1 MPKKKK
7 NGQSPTRV
15 PGMSSK
21 AGVAAG
27 DTGTDRMAKNCGGVR
42 LPADPSAVLGKDDVV
57 KSMQEMFAHLDPEVV
72 YMVLAECDFKVEKAM
87 DSMLEMSAE
96 TAEFPSCSVSGFET
110 AAALLEPKPLL
121 GDTVPESPASRAL
134 GVQGKN
140 LDGIGTHL
148 TADFDVLIDRELASI
163 SALSS
168 SSLPLPEAHQALPE
182 LLQSSVQTSHTDTG
196 FGALNSSGSCSPL
209 SGLSVIGTA
218 GSKEPLRILDFSHLT
233 SEPTSSNSSR
243 AGPDYPSAF
252 QAYRRGPHSTTSA
265 GVQHAKSDPS
275 GVTSQTVTPPFV
287 VPVVNPGPWNLQCAS
302 YWLGHS
308 FAQQPPMKP
317 AATVPKSWTVPT
329 APKPLPQVRSNRLI
343 GRLLVLLRGAPGS
356 GKSTLARNILQENP
370 SGVVLST
377 DDYFRRDGFYHY
389 DPSELAEA
397 HEWNHNRAKESFEK
411 GLSPIIIDNTNMQC
425 WEMKPYV
432 SLALQYNFKVMF
444 REPDTWWKFRPREL
458 ERRNKHGVRKEKI
471 RYMLDHYERHVS
483 VDSIMRSFGTKS
495 PVPGSS
501 SAKLPHEE
509 SSLSQPSSSDVKP
522 DLVEEPYLNLGSM
535 KENFQLFSS
544 LPDVSSVGGSST
556 KDETS
561 SSGVGFFES
570 SHTASEPLLVKG
582 QDSHESGA
590 LEVHS
595 AELQEPWA
603 TDWDPDSCSGTL
615 GGSQAFASEWTPE
628 TGQEDRENDK
638 PVAFFESISQRVKRD
653 RTCVMQADST
663 NDVLQDQAALRLEC
677 VNVGDTRSED
687 SDIVVVDETQ
697 PELMDFVG
705 DWPLEAQKQR
715 EQRTREKD
723 GRSLLEEDNQLEVAE
738 SCSGGSGGDTGSQM
752 IELQKLLD
760 MLQVSVDTSGKCVNP
775 PVDSRGSSLVGSAV
789 HSSFEDL
796 TLEAGSGVEE
806 ALNLSLSSK
815 EGSQGL
821 GRESKPELL
830 DCVAHWTDGEAMAE
844 NMIPQ
849 FPAAG
854 ESVSTVCATVE
865 ENDGPSLTREGS
877 SCSTGISKEFQSGK
891 LEELQSPSG
900 STAGKPVTPGAMSAA
915 ETESSPTVSS
925 PRGSQERRLRQ
936 NRRSG
941 KHCRLALTFSNN
953 SSCAPQVPPESPP
966 STSLY
971 AAFPGRPASSSICS
985 YSATQTNPQDFALL
999 WRLDRQCQTNTDGL
1013 GVKVMKG
1020 DSTRFLPKPAGA
1032 LESSDCPDVPYRVV
1046 HDKGSQ
1052 VEEQELS
1059 SGNDKL
1065 QDLQV
1070 LSRHFKLVS
1079 FDTLEDLY
1087 EKCHQ
1092 DMEWTTN
1099 LLLDSGEQLF
1109 KDDETG
1115 DALGPDIV
1123 SRPAGDSLY
1132 TAVEPSCTDG
1142 PVLSAEQSAALSCS
1156 EVQNPTLDADLQM
1169 LAVCSKEEVAH
1180 NADAEQLSTQ
1190 DDMLTLENCL
1200 GTIEPV
1206 SKEGPI
1212 NCIPVPEAPLAHCS
1226 SLDIIMPSSM
1236 GSRQAEVLFGD
1247 LKGFSEDQL
1256 NEAVAAP
1263 ASQKPEE
1270 QAGSWGVEY
1279 ESNVATDDVQVEEP
1293 VSLGQ
1298 FEELNKKEDEDSKE
1312 KLKMEDQR
1320 DRPAKQQI
1328 MPVDIQS
1335 LELKLPTE
1343 LALQL
1348 SELFGPVGIDPGALT
1363 PEDCAVQIDLNLAR
1377 LLHQKWKDSIQE
1389 RHRQEALFYQFL
1401 QEGSLPLGN
1410 SQFLRPDCLASLR
1423 QPDSLEN
1430 LPFMDHWNAPL
1441 SHASLRDIMSEE
1453 EALQHNLEKYRSN
1466 HVEPGRR
1473 DGAAL
1478 LKEKQLY
1485 SMFPAIDCHF
1495 LKDMF
1500 RDNNYSLEQT
1510 EQFLRSILDQG
1521 PVKTVVAPEVALLRD
1536 GERNASKEN
1545 VGISTQALDSAR
1557 CEPTN
1562 HHLPQ
1567 RPKMKDPEPPWTQ
1580 FQDTEDPEYEDFRAE
1595 AALQRKKQQECFSKA
1610 ADAYRQ
1616 GRKQVASFY
1625 SQQGHLHGQKM
1636 KEANH
1641 RAAVQIFERVNS
1653 SLLPQNVLDLHG
1665 LHVDEALYHLG
1676 TVLEGKTAEWQQ
1688 GGCGPQ
1694 LTVITGRGN
1703 HSHGGVARIRPAV
1716 IDYLSSNSYRYSE
1729 PRPGIVLVTLH

>member
-15 PGMSSK
+15 PGMSNN

-27 DTGTDRMAKNCGGVR
+27 DTGTDRMAKNSVR
-42 LPADPSAVLGKDDVV
+42 LPADPSVVLGKDDVV
-57 KSMQEMFAHLDPEVV
+57 KRMQEMFAHLDPEVV

-96 TAEFPSCSVSGFET
+96 TAEFPPCSVSGFET

-121 GDTVPESPASRAL
+121 GDTVPELTASRAM
-134 GVQGKN
+134 GFQGKN

-168 SSLPLPEAHQALPE
+168 TSSSSLPLPEAHQALPE
-182 LLQSSVQTSHTDTG
+182 LLQSSVQSFHANTG
-196 FGALNSSGSCSPL
+196 VGALNSSGSCSPL
-209 SGLSVIGTA
+209 SDLSVIRAA
-218 GSKEPLRILDFSHLT
+218 GSKEPLRVLDFSHLT
-233 SEPTSSNSSR
+233 CEHASSSSSR
-243 AGPDYPSAF
+243 AAPDHPSAF
-252 QAYRRGPHSTTSA
+252 QAYRKGPHATTSA
-265 GVQHAKSDPS
+265 GVQYAKSDPS
-275 GVTSQTVTPPFV
+275 GVMSQPVAPSFV
-287 VPVVNPGPWNLQCAS
+287 VPVVNPGPWNPQCAS

-308 FAQQPPMKP
+308 FAQQPPVKL
-317 AATVPKSWTVPT
+317 AATVPKSWTMPT
-329 APKPLPQVRSNRLI
+329 APKPVPLFRSNRLI

-370 SGVVLST
+370 GGVVLST
-377 DDYFRRDGFYHY
+377 DDYFHRDGFYYY

-397 HEWNHNRAKESFEK
+397 HEWNHKRAKESFEK

-444 REPDTWWKFRPREL
+444 REPDTWWKFKPREL

-556 KDETS
+556 KDEAMDS
-561 SSGVGFFES
+561 SVGFFES
-570 SHTASEPLLVKG
+570 SHPASELLLVKG
-582 QDSHESGA
+582 QDSHVGGA
-590 LEVHS
+590 PEGHS
-595 AELQEPWA
+595 AELQESWA

-615 GGSQAFASEWTPE
+615 EGSQGLASEWIPE

-638 PVAFFESISQRVKRD
+638 PVAFFESISQRVKRG
-653 RTCVMQADST
+653 RGCVMQADT
-663 NDVLQDQAALRLEC
+663 TDDVLQDQAALRLEC
-677 VNVGDTRSED
+677 INVGDTRSVD

-705 DWPLEAQKQR
+705 DWPLEAQEQR

-723 GRSLLEEDNQLEVAE
+723 GWSPLEEGGQLELAE
-738 SCSGGSGGDTGSQM
+738 SCSGGSGGNTGSQM
-752 IELQKLLD
+752 MELQKLLD
-760 MLQVSVDTSGKCVNP
+760 LLQVSVASSGKCVNP
-775 PVDSRGSSLVGSAV
+775 PVDSRGSSLVGSAA

-796 TLEAGSGVEE
+796 TLEAGSGVEDP
-806 ALNLSLSSK
+806 LNLSLSSK

-830 DCVAHWTDGEAMAE
+830 DCVADWKDGEAMAE
-844 NMIPQ
+844 NVMPQ
-849 FPAAG
+849 CPAAG
-854 ESVSTVCATVE
+854 ERVTAVCATVQ
-865 ENDGPSLTREGS
+865 ENNGLSLTREDS
-877 SCSTGISKEFQSGK
+877 SCSTGIKKEFQNGK

-900 STAGKPVTPGAMSAA
+900 STVGKPVTPGTTSAA
-915 ETESSPTVSS
+915 EMEGSPTVSS
-925 PRGSQERRLRQ
+925 PSGSQERRLRQ

-953 SSCAPQVPPESPP
+953 SSCAPQVPPESLP

-971 AAFPGRPASSSICS
+971 AAFPGQPASSSTIWS

-1032 LESSDCPDVPYRVV
+1032 QECSNCPDVPYRVV
-1046 HDKGSQ
+1046 HDKGAQ

-1059 SGNDKL
+1059 SGNNKL
-1065 QDLQV
+1065 QDLQI

-1109 KDDETG
+1109 KDDENG

-1123 SRPAGDSLY
+1123 SRPSGDGSHM
-1132 TAVEPSCTDG
+1132 AVEPSCTDA
-1142 PVLSAEQSAALSCS
+1142 PVSNAEQSATLNCS

-1169 LAVCSKEEVAH
+1169 LAIRSKEEVAH
-1180 NADAEQLSTQ
+1180 NADAEQLSMQ
-1190 DDMLTLENCL
+1190 NDMLTLESSN
-1200 GTIEPV
+1200 GTNEPV
-1206 SKEGPI
+1206 FKEGPM
-1212 NCIPVPEAPLAHCS
+1212 NCIPVPEAPLALHS
-1226 SLDIIMPSSM
+1226 SLDIIMPPSM
-1236 GSRQAEVLFGD
+1236 SSRQAELLLGD
-1247 LKGFSEDQL
+1247 LKGFNEDQI
-1256 NEAVAAP
+1256 NEAVAAT

-1270 QAGSWGVEY
+1270 QTVCWGVEY
-1279 ESNVATDDVQVEEP
+1279 ESNVTDDAQVEEP

-1298 FEELNKKEDEDSKE
+1298 FEELNKKKEEDSKE
-1312 KLKMEDQR
+1312 KLKVEDQQ
-1320 DRPAKQQI
+1320 DRPAKQQC

-1377 LLHQKWKDSIQE
+1377 LLHQKWKDAIQE
-1389 RHRQEALFYQFL
+1389 RHRQEALFYQLL
-1401 QEGSLPLGN
+1401 QEGSVPLEKF
-1410 SQFLRPDCLASLR
+1410 QFLRPDGLASLR
-1423 QPDSLEN
+1423 QPDTLEN

-1441 SHASLRDIMSEE
+1441 SHTSLRDIMFEE

-1466 HVEPGRR
+1466 HVELGKR

-1485 SMFPAIDCHF
+1485 SMFPAIDRHF

-1536 GERNASKEN
+1536 AERNPGKE
-1545 VGISTQALDSAR
+1545 T
-1557 CEPTN
+1557 
-1562 HHLPQ
+1562 
-1567 RPKMKDPEPPWTQ
+1567 RPKVKDPEPPWVQ

-1676 TVLEGKTAEWQQ
+1676 KVLEGKTAEWQQ

-1703 HSHGGVARIRPAV
+1703 HSQGGVARIRPAV